1 MRFPLPIFDRVYAI
15 GAAGFWFKRL
25 AAPELRC
32 SDADY
37 EIEAYVIERERV
49 NDSPELFA

>member
-1 MRFPLPIFDRVYAI
+1 MNVASKSRKQSTPRRF
-15 GAAGFWFKRL
+15 RL
-25 AAPELRC
+25 AEQR
-32 SDADY
+32 